1 MDQIGVK
8 RLTTL
13 FLVFIFGILSMLSFF
28 YDRAIPTEF
37 TTATMMVVAFY
48 FKKE

>member
-13 FLVFIFGILSMLSFF
+13 FLVFVFGILSILSFIF
-28 YDRAIPTEF
+28 DKPIPTEF

>member
-1 MDQIGVK
+1 MDKIGIK

-13 FLVFIFGILSMLSFF
+13 FLVFVFGILSILSFI
-28 YDRAIPTEF
+28 YQRDIPTEF
-37 TTATMMVVAFY
+37 TTATMAVVAFY